1 MISEKILDV
10 IKTNKAKTEDEL
22 ANSLNIKKKDR
33 EDFNRLLDN
42 LKRQGLIFENK
53 KGKILE
59 VDNEKYFFGKVQT
72 SKRGFGFLITK
83 NLDQDIY
90 ISENNLNFALNGDD
104 VVVKKLKEAEGEKPE
119 GEVVYI
125 TERVNEKIVGTF
137 QDMRNFG
144 FVVPDENKFSMD
156 IYIPKKRINGARN
169 GQKVL
174 VKIDKWPE
182 EGRKPEGRILEVLGF
197 PDEPHVDVLSV
208 AKAFDLPMEFSKT
221 VKREAKKI
229 QKEVSDE
236 EMLGRLDLRNEITFT
251 IDGKDSK
258 DFDDAVSLDILDNG
272 NYLLGVH
279 IADVSHYVKEDSAI
293 DEEAFKRGNSV
304 YLLNKVIP
312 MLPFELSNGIC
323 SLNEGVDRL
332 TLSCIMEINKK
343 GDLVNHKIVQSVINS
358 KRRLVYDYVSNFL
371 EEGISDDSILGL
383 EEILTNMYELSKIL
397 QEKRKRI
404 GSIDFDIPEPVIKVS
419 EDGWPLEILKIE
431 RRSANKLIED
441 FMLMANTTVAEYFAK
456 IELPFIYRIHEK
468 PREEKIDEL
477 NSYIRP
483 LGYIANYGSVIKP
496 KDLQKLLEK
505 IQGKKEELFVST
517 LVLRAMTKARYS
529 AENKIHFGLSFPY
542 YTHFTSPIRRYADLS
557 IHRIIKDFLR
567 GDLSKKKIKN
577 LREILPQIADH
588 VSETEKLA
596 QETERQV
603 DSIKMAEFMSDRIGN
618 SYEGIVSGIT
628 NFGIFVQLD
637 NLIEGLVPYKTM
649 DGFFEF
655 DSINFKA
662 IDVDRK
668 ISYGI
673 GDRVKVEVTGINL
686 TIGKIDFKLIG
697 DENEKENRVE

>member
-456 IELPFIYRIHEK
+456 MGLPFIYRIHEK
-468 PREEKIDEL
+468 PKEEKIDEL

-673 GDRVKVEVTGINL
+673 GDRVKVEVTGVNL